1 MYETEPENSN
11 GSGLTVQTDN
21 PVLRE
26 GYFDRAA
33 ADSMSVEGVINRSFL
48 MLALLVAAAIPA
60 WQVTSGQWMIIIGGA
75 LIGLGLAMATIFM
88 PDYAF
93 VTAPLY
99 AIAEG
104 ALLGA
109 FTSIMEAE
117 YPGIAVQALL
127 LTTGV
132 FFVMLTLY
140 RSGTIV
146 VTDRLR
152 SGIMA
157 ATGAIF
163 LVYVISF
170 VGQLFL
176 GASIPFIHSAGP
188 IGIIFSLVVVGVA
201 AFNLLLDFDFIERM
215 TKKGADK
222 KYEWMGA
229 FGLIVTLVWL
239 YIEILILLSKLRR

>member
-1 MYETEPENSN
+1 M
-11 GSGLTVQTDN
+11 QTDN
-21 PVLRE
+21 PVLSE

-33 ADSMSVEGVINRSFL
+33 RDSMTVEGVINRSFL
-48 MLALLVAAAIPA
+48 MLALLVAAALPA
-60 WQVTSGQWMIIIGGA
+60 WHATGAHLPIILGGA
-75 LIGLGLAMATIFM
+75 LIGLGLAFATIFM

-104 ALLGA
+104 AVLGA
-109 FTSIMEAE
+109 LTSMMEAR

-152 SGIMA
+152 SGIVT
-157 ATGAIF
+157 ATGAIL
-163 LVYVISF
+163 LVYVVSF
-170 VGQLFL
+170 IGRMFF
-176 GASIPFIHSAGP
+176 GSAIPYIHAAGP
-188 IGIIFSLVVVGVA
+188 IGIVFSLVVVGVA

-215 TKKGADK
+215 SKKGADK

>member
-1 MYETEPENSN
+1 M
-11 GSGLTVQTDN
+11 QTDN

-33 ADSMSVEGVINRSFL
+33 SDSMTVEGVINRCFL
-48 MLALLVAAAIPA
+48 MLAMLVAASIPA
-60 WQVTSGQWMIIIGGA
+60 WNATGAQGAIIIGGA
-75 LIGLGLAMATIFM
+75 LLGLGLAFATIFV

-93 VTAPLY
+93 ITAPLY
-99 AIAEG
+99 ALAEG
-104 ALLGA
+104 AFLGA
-109 FTSIMEAE
+109 FTSLMEARF
-117 YPGIAVQALL
+117 PGIAIQALL

-132 FFVMLTLY
+132 FFVMLLLY

-163 LVYVISF
+163 LVYVISL

-176 GASIPFIHSAGP
+176 GASIPYIHQAGP
-188 IGIIFSLVVVGVA
+188 VGIIFSLVVVGVA

-215 TKKGADK
+215 SKQKADK

-229 FGLIVTLVWL
+229 FGMIVTLIWL
-239 YIEILILLSKLRR
+239 YIEIVILLSKLRR

>member
-1 MYETEPENSN
+1 MVV
-11 GSGLTVQTDN
+11 LMQTDN
-21 PVLRE
+21 PVLRD
-26 GYFDRAA
+26 GYFDRATSE
-33 ADSMSVEGVINRSFL
+33 SMTVEGVINRAFI

-60 WQVTSGQWMIIIGGA
+60 WHASGAYGAIILGG
-75 LIGLGLAMATIFM
+75 LLLGLGLAMATIFM

-93 VTAPLY
+93 LTAPLY

-109 FTSIMEAE
+109 FSAVMEAQ
-117 YPGIAVQALL
+117 YPGIAIQALM
-127 LTTGV
+127 LTTAV

-140 RSGTIV
+140 RTGTIE

-152 SGIMA
+152 SGIVA
-157 ATGAIF
+157 ATGAIMV
-163 LVYVISF
+163 VYVISM
-170 VGQLFL
+170 VGQLFF
-176 GASIPFIHSAGP
+176 GASLPYIHSSGP
-188 IGIIFSLVVVGVA
+188 IGIGFSLVVVGVA

-215 TKKGADK
+215 TEKDADK

-239 YIEILILLSKLRR
+239 YIEILILLSKLRE

>member
-1 MYETEPENSN
+1 M
-11 GSGLTVQTDN
+11 QTDN

-33 ADSMSVEGVINRSFL
+33 GDSMAIEGVINRCFI
-48 MLALLVAAAIPA
+48 MLIMLVAAAVPA
-60 WQVTSGQWMIIIGGA
+60 WQATGARGAIIIGGA
-75 LIGLGLAMATIFM
+75 LIGLGLALATIFM
-88 PDYAF
+88 PDYAY

-104 ALLGA
+104 AFLGA
-109 FTSIMEAE
+109 FTAVLEAQ
-117 YPGIAVQALL
+117 YPGIAIQALL

-152 SGIMA
+152 SGIVA
-157 ATGAIF
+157 ATGAIL

-170 VGQLFL
+170 VGRLFL
-176 GASIPFIHSAGP
+176 GASIPFIHEGGP
-188 IGIIFSLVVVGVA
+188 LGIVFSLVVVGVA

-215 TKKGADK
+215 AEKNADK

>member
-1 MYETEPENSN
+1 MQS
-11 GSGLTVQTDN
+11 DN

-33 ADSMSVEGVINRSFL
+33 NDSMTIEGVINRCFL

-60 WQVTSGQWMIIIGGA
+60 WNATGAYGAIILGGA
-75 LIGLGLAMATIFM
+75 LIGLGLAFATIFM
-88 PDYAF
+88 PDYAY

-99 AIAEG
+99 SLAEG
-104 ALLGA
+104 AFLGA
-109 FTSIMEAE
+109 FTALMEAR
-117 YPGIAVQALL
+117 YPGIAIQALL
-127 LTTGV
+127 LTTGI

-140 RSGTIV
+140 RTGTIV
-146 VTDRLR
+146 VTERLR

-163 LVYVISF
+163 FVYIFSF

-176 GASIPFIHSAGP
+176 GASIPFIHEGGP

-201 AFNLLLDFDFIERM
+201 AFNLLLDFDFIEKM
-215 TKKGADK
+215 SKKNADK

-229 FGLIVTLVWL
+229 FGMIVTLVWL
-239 YIEILILLSKLRR
+239 YIEIVILLSKLRE